1 MFRSLIFSLCIIMR
15 DMSSCSPLSPDTV
28 PVVPADKGGEGA
40 ALASVTIGAHQAI
53 STGAIPMSC
62 HLSDIET
69 DKSESHLPNLPPH
82 ISPGP
87 LRQTMLP
94 QVSRDL
100 PYGQSWAP
108 AWDPEPC

>member
-1 MFRSLIFSLCIIMR
+1 
-15 DMSSCSPLSPDTV
+15 
-28 PVVPADKGGEGA
+28 
-40 ALASVTIGAHQAI
+40 
-53 STGAIPMSC
+53 MSC
-62 HLSDIET
+62 HLSDIEA

>member
-1 MFRSLIFSLCIIMR
+1 
-15 DMSSCSPLSPDTV
+15 MSSCSPLSPDTV
-28 PVVPADKGGEGA
+28 PVVPADEGGEGA

-62 HLSDIET
+62 QLSDIET